1 MLRFHRRLILL
12 SAYIQKTPQSQTHW
26 AEDKWA
32 IKYMN
37 AYQKQV
43 SEVFERQKTDC
54 LPSEIND
61 VLKDLLRKFK
71 YYRLTMYTFSMAS
84 FIEVMLSGDFKEEN
98 MLLVKDEVEADAL
111 GRSWTNWTHLDANW
125 YILGLKNDL
134 LKPV

>member
-1 MLRFHRRLILL
+1 
-12 SAYIQKTPQSQTHW
+12 
-26 AEDKWA
+26 
-32 IKYMN
+32 MN

-111 GRSWTNWTHLDANW
+111 GRSWTQMDAFGRNWTQLDAFGRNWTHLDANW
-125 YILGLKNDL
+125 YISGLKNDL